1 MKMSARK
8 PALAALALVLASF
21 VPACKNG
28 TEAPQGTAA
37 VQGGQTMDVKKEAF
51 GNLAD
56 GTAVDIYTLTNRAG
70 IEARITT
77 YGAILVSLKLP
88 DRTGVFADVNLGFDG
103 LAGYLGTHPYFGAI
117 IGRYGNRIAKARF
130 TLDGVAYAL
139 PPNNNGNTLHGGI
152 RGFDKVVWA
161 AEPVRSADGAGVK
174 LAYLSKDGE
183 EGFPGNLSVTVVYTL
198 TDANELRIDYEA
210 MTDKKTPVNLT
221 NHAYWNL
228 KGEGRGDVLGHV
240 LRLEADGITAVDSAA
255 NLIPTGEI
263 APVAG
268 TPFDFTSPHAIGER
282 IAKVDGGYDHN
293 FVLRMR
299 RRDPGSGGP
308 GRGAGER
315 PGARDLDRPA
325 RHPALHRQLPGRDGR
340 RQGREGLREALRLLP
355 RDPAFPRF
363 AEPPELPFDHPRAG
377 ADVQNDDGPQVQ
389 RQIVGSEIL
398 SGDLSA
404 FRGGS
409 PASTRPGP

>member
-1 MKMSARK
+1 MRISARK

-51 GNLAD
+51 GRLAD
-56 GTAVDIYTLTNRAG
+56 GTAVDIYTLTNKAG
-70 IEARITT
+70 LEARITT

-88 DRTGVFADVNLGFDG
+88 DRNGLFADVNLGFDG
-103 LAGYLGTHPYFGAI
+103 LEGYLGTHPYFGAI

-210 MTDKKTPVNLT
+210 VTDRKTPINLT

-240 LRLEADGITAVDSAA
+240 LRLEADAITAVDSAA

-268 TPFDFTSPHAIGER
+268 TPFDFTAPHAIGER
-282 IAKVDGGYDHN
+282 IGQVEGGYDHN
-293 FVLRMR
+293 FVLR
-299 RRDPGSGGP
+299 SGGGTLAAAARIEEPESGRVLEIWTDQP
-308 GRGAGER
+308 GIQLYTGNFLDGTVVGKGGKAYQKHFAFCLETQHFPDSPNHPNFPSTILE
-315 PGARDLDRPA
+315 PGQTYRTTTV
-325 RHPALHRQLPGRDGR
+325 HK
-340 RQGREGLREALRLLP
+340 
-355 RDPAFPRF
+355 FS
-363 AEPPELPFDHPRAG
+363 
-377 ADVQNDDGPQVQ
+377 VK
-389 RQIVGSEIL
+389 
-398 SGDLSA
+398 
-404 FRGGS
+404 
-409 PASTRPGP
+409 

>member
-1 MKMSARK
+1 MSARK

-51 GNLAD
+51 GRLAD
-56 GTAVDIYTLTNRAG
+56 GTAVDIYTLTNKAG

-88 DRTGVFADVNLGFDG
+88 DRNGAFADVNLGFDG
-103 LAGYLGTHPYFGAI
+103 LEGYLGTHPYFGAI

-174 LAYLSKDGE
+174 LVYLSKDGE

-210 MTDKKTPVNLT
+210 VTDRKTPVNLT

-268 TPFDFTSPHAIGER
+268 TPFEFTSPHAIGER
-282 IAKVDGGYDHN
+282 IAKVEGGYDHN
-293 FVLRMR
+293 FVLR
-299 RRDPGSGGP
+299 SGGGTLALAARVEEPESGRVLEIWTDQP
-308 GRGAGER
+308 GIQLYTGNFLDGTVVGKGGKAYGKHFAFCLETQHFPDSPNHPNFPSTILE
-315 PGARDLDRPA
+315 PGQTYRTTTV
-325 RHPALHRQLPGRDGR
+325 HK
-340 RQGREGLREALRLLP
+340 
-355 RDPAFPRF
+355 FN
-363 AEPPELPFDHPRAG
+363 
-377 ADVQNDDGPQVQ
+377 VK
-389 RQIVGSEIL
+389 
-398 SGDLSA
+398 
-404 FRGGS
+404 
-409 PASTRPGP
+409 